1 MPHWPQR
8 PTRHLVLTV
17 LLLLPGLLVQ
27 AAGPARAQTVGCGTV
42 ITANI
47 TLTTDLLDC
56 PGHGLVIGAPG
67 ITVDLGGHT
76 ISGAIIS
83 GGSPDQVGIDN
94 SAGHDGVIIRNG
106 VVRAFARGGVHLV
119 GVDRSQ
125 VSDLQLDFFGAF
137 GILLETGS
145 RNRFTGNSLDSLATV
160 GIGIFGS
167 ATASRDN
174 LIKGNAANQADTANI
189 ALRFGTIVGTVIE
202 DNEVNGAGGE
212 EQWGAGIVVS
222 FSDADILRTVVR
234 ANRLDSNFGGGIFV
248 GGSAEDTVVERNT
261 IDDSFGPA
269 IESNGDRTLIRG
281 NTITS
286 TLFPGS
292 TGFGI
297 QINSG
302 GEDTR
307 VEVNRIDRAGFVSI
321 DDSGTRTVMTANV
334 MVGQIFPSEP
344 ITGIIA
350 GIIVRE
356 EASGGR
362 IQANVVRRH
371 APGFAPDI
379 GGGIVLSGDNFT
391 VVANLVSEIDADGI
405 RVEPEASGTLLKANA
420 ATRNGDD
427 GIDVES
433 PATTVTT
440 NVANDNED
448 LGIEAVEGVTD
459 GGGNRASGNGNP
471 AQCVGVACT

>member
-1 MPHWPQR
+1 
-8 PTRHLVLTV
+8 
-17 LLLLPGLLVQ
+17 
-27 AAGPARAQTVGCGTV
+27 
-42 ITANI
+42 
-47 TLTTDLLDC
+47 
-56 PGHGLVIGAPG
+56 
-67 ITVDLGGHT
+67 
-76 ISGAIIS
+76 
-83 GGSPDQVGIDN
+83 
-94 SAGHDGVIIRNG
+94 
-106 VVRAFARGGVHLV
+106 
-119 GVDRSQ
+119 
-125 VSDLQLDFFGAF
+125 
-137 GILLETGS
+137 
-145 RNRFTGNSLDSLATV
+145 
-160 GIGIFGS
+160 
-167 ATASRDN
+167 
-174 LIKGNAANQADTANI
+174 
-189 ALRFGTIVGTVIE
+189 
-202 DNEVNGAGGE
+202 
-212 EQWGAGIVVS
+212 VS

>member
-1 MPHWPQR
+1 
-8 PTRHLVLTV
+8 
-17 LLLLPGLLVQ
+17 
-27 AAGPARAQTVGCGTV
+27 
-42 ITANI
+42 
-47 TLTTDLLDC
+47 
-56 PGHGLVIGAPG
+56 
-67 ITVDLGGHT
+67 
-76 ISGAIIS
+76 
-83 GGSPDQVGIDN
+83 
-94 SAGHDGVIIRNG
+94 
-106 VVRAFARGGVHLV
+106 
-119 GVDRSQ
+119 
-125 VSDLQLDFFGAF
+125 
-137 GILLETGS
+137 
-145 RNRFTGNSLDSLATV
+145 
-160 GIGIFGS
+160 
-167 ATASRDN
+167 
-174 LIKGNAANQADTANI
+174 
-189 ALRFGTIVGTVIE
+189 
-202 DNEVNGAGGE
+202 
-212 EQWGAGIVVS
+212 VS

-420 ATRNGDD
+420 ATRNSDD